1 MFTISEHKNDNIN
14 SSIQTIKYRK
24 SFHRY
29 AKERS
34 RGGKICPPFVKEGY
48 FVPFLSVSGGEK
60 VAPLKTPF
68 CPRSE

>member
-1 MFTISEHKNDNIN
+1 MFTISKHKNDNIN

-34 RGGKICPPFVKEGY
+34 RGGKICPLVKKGIFSPFFRVLGGKNSPSENSL
-48 FVPFLSVSGGEK
+48 LS
-60 VAPLKTPF
+60 
-68 CPRSE
+68 